1 MGAIATPVS
10 ALLSPHTLPSLELHH
25 PTLQPPLCPPT
36 SGPGGPGQKRQLDPF
51 KTVET
56 ASGSSPCDPTHGGTQ
71 TAPHQ
76 PQSQIDQD
84 ISQDGDV
91 APVGPGSG
99 PARREAS
106 FEPPWVS
113 TGLHQR
119 RHWPRAGLQRVALDR
134 GHQGHVPRPQQ
145 AGPGYSWRSATGQ
158 VEGIPSC
165 SEQLWPL
172 VRALVDRARG
182 QGEGRG
188 NVLPKLFQFSTPLG
202 TA

>member
-1 MGAIATPVS
+1 MAPARVIPHMGAHTRLPTTPQ
-10 ALLSPHTLPSLELHH
+10 PH
-25 PTLQPPLCPPT
+25 
-36 SGPGGPGQKRQLDPF
+36 
-51 KTVET
+51 
-56 ASGSSPCDPTHGGTQ
+56 
-71 TAPHQ
+71 
-76 PQSQIDQD
+76 IDQD
-84 ISQDGDV
+84 ISQDGDI

-113 TGLHQR
+113 TGLRQR

-134 GHQGHVPRPQQ
+134 GHQGHGPRPQQ
-145 AGPGYSWRSATGQ
+145 AGPGCSQRSAAGQ
-158 VEGIPSC
+158 AEGIPSC

-172 VRALVDRARG
+172 VRALVDGARG